1 MKDKYLKIL
10 YMFILLQPFI
20 DLITSLMTRF
30 DVAIVSLGV
39 IIRGIFIVVML
50 CYLFFFN
57 RSKYRKT
64 SIIYIILLGV
74 FYLFYLLTKKEF
86 FFNFEFLYNEIV
98 YIFKY
103 SYFPI
108 LFISCMNFVDQY
120 KIDRKKIIN
129 LFVLNLLV
137 YAIMIVVPTSTKTGF
152 NSYNNKEGYGIVGW
166 FYSANEIS
174 AILTILYPF
183 LFLYLDRK
191 FTVKHCAMIIIT
203 IIAILSIGT
212 KAPYYGMLII
222 TSFLTI
228 YYLFNIRKKLKQFIL
243 VALIIIVS
251 IAVKNYTP
259 ANVNLEKRIDCQ
271 NDYYNGTIINN
282 KETGELE
289 CQVAD
294 GQKIVMLS
302 GRDVLLK
309 SAYEIYKD
317 SSMVDKF
324 FGIGFSNREVINN
337 GWISK
342 LVEMDLFDVL
352 FRYGIIGF
360 IIYMLPVGMIIFK
373 VAVTTFKSK
382 FKLSF
387 EQIIYGYGTAIGI
400 GFGFFIG
407 HVFGAP
413 SVSFYLAFISV
424 FTLNL
429 FDGIKKK
436 KLNRNKITFLSLHLG
451 VGGIEN
457 ATINTA
463 NSLCKDKDVQIIC
476 FYRLSKDN
484 VYDIDE
490 RVKIKYLY
498 EGRPNK
504 EELLYAIKNLRIL
517 SIIKNSWIAS
527 RILWKKHFMMKKEI
541 KNIKEGIVV
550 STRIE
555 FTTLL
560 NRYGNKNILKVA
572 QEHYHH
578 NNNKKYIRTMYY
590 HYFDIDYVL
599 ALTEGLKKDYEQFLN
614 GSNTKVITMPNMLAE
629 VVHKSSNLDNNNVI
643 FVGRLDAGKR
653 INEIIDIASKLKD
666 NKWTFKIIGDGKEKE
681 NLMNQIKENKL
692 TKKVVLLGSK
702 THNEVLDELYKSS
715 IFIMTSISEGL
726 PMVLL
731 EAMSIGVPCIA
742 YETESGVNDIISNNI
757 DGFVIK
763 NRNETEMIQ
772 KLEEL
777 MNNVKL
783 RKEMGKKALVKAHKF
798 SKEKITDRWNDFIDN
813 AIIS

>member
-1 MKDKYLKIL
+1 MKNKYLKIL
-10 YMFILLQPFI
+10 YIFILLQPFI

-39 IIRGIFIVVML
+39 IVRGIFIIVML

-57 RSKYRKT
+57 RSKYRKP
-64 SIIYIILLGV
+64 SIIYIVGLGV
-74 FYLFYLLTKKEF
+74 FYLLYLLTKRELL
-86 FFNFEFLYNEIV
+86 FNFEFLYNEIV

-103 SYFPI
+103 SYFLI
-108 LFISCMNFVDQY
+108 LFIACINFIDQY

-129 LFVLNLLV
+129 LFILNLLV
-137 YAIMIVVPTSTKTGF
+137 YVIMIIVPTITNTGF
-152 NSYNNKEGYGIVGW
+152 NSYNNNEGYGIVGW

-183 LFLYLDRK
+183 LFLYLDRN
-191 FTVKHCAMIIIT
+191 FTFKHCIMIILT
-203 IIAILSIGT
+203 IIAIILIGT
-212 KAPYYGMLII
+212 KAPYYGMLFI
-222 TSFLTI
+222 TAFLAI
-228 YYLFNIRKKLKQFIL
+228 YYLFNIKKKLKQFIL
-243 VALIIIVS
+243 VSLIIIAS

-259 ANVNLEKRIDCQ
+259 ANINLEKRIDCQ
-271 NDYYNGTIINN
+271 NDYYNGTIVNN

-302 GRDVLLK
+302 GRDVLLE
-309 SAYEIYKD
+309 SAYEIYRD
-317 SSMVDKF
+317 SSLVDKF

-337 GWISK
+337 GWINK
-342 LVEMDLFDVL
+342 LVEMDFFDIL

-360 IIYMLPVGMIIFK
+360 IIYMLPLGMIIFK
-373 VAVTTFKSK
+373 VALTTFKSK

-400 GFGFFIG
+400 GFGFIIG

-424 FTLNL
+424 FTINL
-429 FDGIKKK
+429 FDKEKKK
-436 KLNRNKITFLSLHLG
+436 KLNRGKVTFLSLHLG

-463 NSLCKDKDVQIIC
+463 NSLCKDRDVQIIC
-476 FYRLSKDN
+476 FYKLSSDN
-484 VYDIDE
+484 IYNIDK

-498 EGRPNK
+498 EGKPNR
-504 EELLYAIKNLRIL
+504 EELLDAIKHINII
-517 SIIKNSWIAS
+517 SIIKNSFIAA
-527 RILWKKHFMMKKEI
+527 RILWKKHFMMIKEI

-560 NRYGNKNILKVA
+560 NRYGNNNILKVA

-578 NNNKKYIRTMYY
+578 NDNKKYIRTMHYNYY
-590 HYFDIDYVL
+590 DIDYVL
-599 ALTEGLKKDYEQFLN
+599 ALTNGLKEDYERFLS
-614 GSNTKVITMPNMLAE
+614 GSKTKVITIPNMLDDI
-629 VVHKSSNLDNNNVI
+629 VHKSSNLDNNNVI

-653 INEIIDIASKLKD
+653 INEIVDIAGKLKN
-666 NKWTFKIIGDGKEKE
+666 NKWAFKIIGDGKEKN
-681 NLMNQIKENKL
+681 NLTNQIREKNL
-692 TKKVVLLGSK
+692 TKKVLLLGCKPHS
-702 THNEVLDELYKSS
+702 EVLDELYKSS

-731 EAMSIGVPCIA
+731 EAMSIGLPCIA
-742 YETESGVNDIISNNI
+742 YETRSGVSDIISNNV

-763 NRNETEMIQ
+763 NRDQDEMIK

-783 RKEMGKKALVKAHKF
+783 RKELGKKALEKAKQF
-798 SKEKITDRWNDFIDN
+798 SKEEITNKWINFIDN
-813 AIIS
+813 AIMN

>member
-1 MKDKYLKIL
+1 MKNKYLKIL
-10 YMFILLQPFI
+10 YIFILLQPFI

-30 DVAIVSLGV
+30 DVALVSLGV
-39 IIRGIFIVVML
+39 IVRGIFIIVML

-57 RSKYRKT
+57 RSKYRKP
-64 SIIYIILLGV
+64 SIIYIVGLGV
-74 FYLFYLLTKKEF
+74 FYLLYLLTKRELL
-86 FFNFEFLYNEIV
+86 FNFEFLYNEIV

-103 SYFPI
+103 SYFLI
-108 LFISCMNFVDQY
+108 LFVACINFIDQY

-129 LFVLNLLV
+129 LFILNLLV
-137 YAIMIVVPTSTKTGF
+137 YVIMIIVPTITNTGF
-152 NSYNNKEGYGIVGW
+152 NSYNNNEGYGIVGW

-191 FTVKHCAMIIIT
+191 FTIKHCIMIILT
-203 IIAILSIGT
+203 ICAIISIGT
-212 KAPYYGMLII
+212 KSPYYGMLII

-228 YYLFNIRKKLKQFIL
+228 YYLFNIKKKLKQFIL

-251 IAVKNYTP
+251 IAAKNYTP

-271 NDYYNGTIINN
+271 NDYYNGTIVNN

-302 GRDVLLK
+302 GRDVLLE
-309 SAYEIYKD
+309 SAYEIYRD
-317 SSMVDKF
+317 SSLVDKF

-337 GWISK
+337 GWINK
-342 LVEMDLFDVL
+342 LVEMDFFDIL

-360 IIYMLPVGMIIFK
+360 IIYMLPLGMIIFK
-373 VAVTTFKSK
+373 VALTTFKSK

-400 GFGFFIG
+400 GFGFIIG

-424 FTLNL
+424 FTINL
-429 FDGIKKK
+429 FDKEKKK
-436 KLNRNKITFLSLHLG
+436 KLNRGKVTFLSLHLG

-463 NSLCKDKDVQIIC
+463 NSLCKDRDVQIIC
-476 FYRLSKDN
+476 FYKLSSDN
-484 VYDIDE
+484 IYNIDK

-498 EGRPNK
+498 EGKPNR
-504 EELLYAIKNLRIL
+504 EELLDAIKHIKII
-517 SIIKNSWIAS
+517 SIIKNSFIAA
-527 RILWKKHFMMKKEI
+527 RILWKKHFMMIKEI
-541 KNIKEGIVV
+541 KNIKEGIVI

-560 NRYGNKNILKVA
+560 NRYGNNNILKVA

-578 NNNKKYIRTMYY
+578 NDNKKYIRTMYY
-590 HYFDIDYVL
+590 NYYDIDYVL
-599 ALTEGLKKDYEQFLN
+599 ALTNGLKEDYERFLR
-614 GSNTKVITMPNMLAE
+614 GSKTKVITIPNMLDDI
-629 VVHKSSNLDNNNVI
+629 VHKSSNLDSNNVI
-643 FVGRLDAGKR
+643 FVGRLDAGKK
-653 INEIIDIASKLKD
+653 INEIVDIAGKLEN
-666 NKWTFKIIGDGKEKE
+666 NKWIFKIIGDGKEKN
-681 NLMNQIKENKL
+681 NLTNQIKEKKL
-692 TKKVVLLGSK
+692 TKKVLLLGSK
-702 THNEVLDELYKSS
+702 PHSEVLDELYKSS

-731 EAMSIGVPCIA
+731 EAMSIGLPCIA
-742 YETESGVNDIISNNI
+742 YETRSGVSDIISNNV

-763 NRNETEMIQ
+763 NRDQDEMIK

-783 RKEMGKKALVKAHKF
+783 RKEMGKKALEKAKQF
-798 SKEKITDRWNDFIDN
+798 SKEEITNKWIDFINN
-813 AIIS
+813 AIMN

>member
-1 MKDKYLKIL
+1 MKNKYLKIL
-10 YMFILLQPFI
+10 YIFILLQPFI

-39 IIRGIFIVVML
+39 IVRGIFIIVML

-57 RSKYRKT
+57 RSKYRKP
-64 SIIYIILLGV
+64 SIIYIVGLGV
-74 FYLFYLLTKKEF
+74 FYLLYLLTKRELL
-86 FFNFEFLYNEIV
+86 FNFEFLYNEIV

-103 SYFPI
+103 SYFLI
-108 LFISCMNFVDQY
+108 LFVACINFIDQY

-129 LFVLNLLV
+129 LFILNLLV
-137 YAIMIVVPTSTKTGF
+137 YVIMIIVPTITNTGF
-152 NSYNNKEGYGIVGW
+152 NSYNNNEGYGIVGW

-183 LFLYLDRK
+183 LFLYLDRN
-191 FTVKHCAMIIIT
+191 FTFKHCIMIILT
-203 IIAILSIGT
+203 IIAIILIGT
-212 KAPYYGMLII
+212 KAPYYGMLFI
-222 TSFLTI
+222 TAFLAI
-228 YYLFNIRKKLKQFIL
+228 YYLFNIKKKLKQFIL

-251 IAVKNYTP
+251 IAAKNYTP

-271 NDYYNGTIINN
+271 NDYYNGTIVNN

-309 SAYEIYKD
+309 SAYEIYRD
-317 SSMVDKF
+317 SSLVDKF

-337 GWISK
+337 GWINK
-342 LVEMDLFDVL
+342 LVEMDFFDIL

-360 IIYMLPVGMIIFK
+360 IIYMLPLGMIIFK
-373 VAVTTFKSK
+373 VALITFKSK
-382 FKLSF
+382 FKLSL

-400 GFGFFIG
+400 GFGFIIG

-424 FTLNL
+424 FTINL
-429 FDGIKKK
+429 FDKEKKK
-436 KLNRNKITFLSLHLG
+436 KLNRDKVTFLSLHLG

-463 NSLCKDKDVQIIC
+463 NSLCKDRDVQIIC
-476 FYRLSKDN
+476 FYKLSSDN
-484 VYDIDE
+484 IYNIDK

-498 EGRPNK
+498 EGKPNR
-504 EELLYAIKNLRIL
+504 EELLDAIKHIKII
-517 SIIKNSWIAS
+517 SIVKNSFIAA
-527 RILWKKHFMMKKEI
+527 RILWKKHFMMIKEI
-541 KNIKEGIVV
+541 KNIKEGIVI

-560 NRYGNKNILKVA
+560 NRYGNNNILKVA

-578 NNNKKYIRTMYY
+578 NDNKKYIRTMYY
-590 HYFDIDYVL
+590 NYYDIDYVL
-599 ALTEGLKKDYEQFLN
+599 ALTNGLKEDYERFLR
-614 GSNTKVITMPNMLAE
+614 GSKTKVITIPNMLDDI
-629 VVHKSSNLDNNNVI
+629 VHKSSNLDSNNVI
-643 FVGRLDAGKR
+643 FVGRLDAGKK
-653 INEIIDIASKLKD
+653 INEIVDIAGKLEN
-666 NKWTFKIIGDGKEKE
+666 NKWIFKIIGDGKEKN
-681 NLMNQIKENKL
+681 NLTNQIKEKKL
-692 TKKVVLLGSK
+692 TKKVLLLGSK
-702 THNEVLDELYKSS
+702 PHSEVLDELYKSS

-731 EAMSIGVPCIA
+731 EAMSIGLPCIG
-742 YETESGVNDIISNNI
+742 YETRSGVSDIISNNV

-763 NRNETEMIQ
+763 NRDQDEMIK

-783 RKEMGKKALVKAHKF
+783 RKEMGKKALEKAKQF
-798 SKEKITDRWNDFIDN
+798 SKEEITNKWIDFINN
-813 AIIS
+813 AIMN